1 VGIRRQLNKTNS
13 DPIPARLAKLS
24 DGQQDCLRL
33 VGQYMSS
40 KEIARILGI
49 SPHTVDQRLK
59 RATAQLEV
67 TSRFDA
73 ARVYMQHRPTIEMDE
88 SASQLC
94 DDLVYQHSGLFE
106 SGESAMLGTSPDTL
120 NRSGD
125 GARDEL
131 HEYQERYF
139 ADARQD
145 TIRTLIWSVLVAEG
159 RENQLSTQA
168 RIVVM
173 ILIASCAV
181 MGFAAMISI
190 AEGLSRLS

>member
-1 VGIRRQLNKTNS
+1 MLRQLDQNDS
-13 DPIPARLAKLS
+13 DLIRQRLAKLS
-24 DGQQDCLRL
+24 DGQRDCLHL

-40 KEIARILGI
+40 KEIARVLGI

-73 ARVYMQHRPTIEMDE
+73 ARAYMQNAPSTE
-88 SASQLC
+88 SDQAAAPLC
-94 DDLVYQHSGLFE
+94 DDLVYQHSGLFDPCD
-106 SGESAMLGTSPDTL
+106 STMIAPSPDTL

-125 GARDEL
+125 GASDEL
-131 HEYQERYF
+131 HDYQERYF
-139 ADARQD
+139 ANALQRD
-145 TIRTLIWSVLVAEG
+145 TRSSIWSVLVEEG
-159 RENQLSTQA
+159 RENQLSAQA

-173 ILIASCAV
+173 ILIAACAV
-181 MGFAAMISI
+181 FGFAALISV

>member
-1 VGIRRQLNKTNS
+1 MLRQLDQNDSNL
-13 DPIPARLAKLS
+13 IRLRLAKLS
-24 DGQQDCLRL
+24 DGQRDCLRL

-40 KEIARILGI
+40 KEIARVLGI

-73 ARVYMQHRPTIEMDE
+73 ARAYMQNAPSTEINEAG
-88 SASQLC
+88 SPLC
-94 DDLVYQHSGLFE
+94 DDLVYQHSGLFDP
-106 SGESAMLGTSPDTL
+106 GDSAMLASSPDTL

-125 GARDEL
+125 GASDEL
-131 HEYQERYF
+131 HDYQERYF
-139 ADARQD
+139 ANALQRD
-145 TIRTLIWSVLVAEG
+145 TRSSIWSVLVEEG

-173 ILIASCAV
+173 ILIAACAV
-181 MGFAAMISI
+181 FGFAALISV